1 MGMPNVTQTVS
12 SSKFLQLL
20 MVIFVTYV
28 VGNQENSLFNLLF
41 LETKL
46 LNSYYLFRI
55 ACMTSICLGASS
67 VFSCFRI
74 YDQHQHY
81 HHQS

>member
-12 SSKFLQLL
+12 SLKYSQLL
-20 MVIFVTYV
+20 MVFFVTYV
-28 VGNQENSLFNLLF
+28 VGNQKSLFNLLF

-46 LNSYYLFRI
+46 LNSYYFFRI
-55 ACMTSICLGASS
+55 ACMTSVCLGASS

-74 YDQHQHY
+74 YDQHY
-81 HHQS
+81 HQQS